1 MIPTAIR
8 MDMAATNAIQG
19 WNFSFLL
26 MGASGFQRIQSFRA
40 SFCLSG
46 FSLNVFEGYPAPWKL
61 V

>member
-1 MIPTAIR
+1 
-8 MDMAATNAIQG
+8 MAAMNAIQG
-19 WNFSFLL
+19 WNFIFLR
-26 MGASGFQRIQSFRA
+26 MGASGFQTIQSFRA